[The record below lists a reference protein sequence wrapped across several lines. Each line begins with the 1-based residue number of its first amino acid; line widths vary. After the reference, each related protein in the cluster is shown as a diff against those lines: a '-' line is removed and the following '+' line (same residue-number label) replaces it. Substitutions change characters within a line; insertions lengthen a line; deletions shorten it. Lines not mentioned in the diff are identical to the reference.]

1 MSEQKKHLGQGIIA
15 LPVIAAVIVAIISI
29 TGAQS
34 MRDIANNALVLN
46 DVVKVAVF
54 AF

>member
-1 MSEQKKHLGQGIIA
+1 MSQQKKRPGLGIIV

-29 TGAQS
+29 TGAQI
-34 MRDIANNALVLN
+34 MRDSANDALVLN